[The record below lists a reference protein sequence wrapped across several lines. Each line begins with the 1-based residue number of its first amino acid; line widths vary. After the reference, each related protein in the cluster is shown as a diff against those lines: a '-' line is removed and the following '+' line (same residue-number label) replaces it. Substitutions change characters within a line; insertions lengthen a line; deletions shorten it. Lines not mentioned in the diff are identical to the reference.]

1 MFFFKTLLNGLK
13 TKLGCIK
20 ENFMLEHLQ
29 NFTFP
34 SDIDKKLYKK
44 YNLTDDEISYI
55 EGTVKSMDTE
65 PSKPTNTEPSKQKYT
80 PQDVMANYINR
91 QLQQQS
97 K

>member
-1 MFFFKTLLNGLK
+1 MFFFKTLLKGLK

-20 ENFMLEHLQ
+20 NFMWEHLQ

-34 SDIDKKLYKK
+34 SDIDWSQSIADIDKKLYKK

-55 EGTVKSMDTE
+55 EGTIKSMD
-65 PSKPTNTEPSKQKYT
+65 TEPSKQKYT

>member
-1 MFFFKTLLNGLK
+1 
-13 TKLGCIK
+13 
-20 ENFMLEHLQ
+20 
-29 NFTFP
+29 
-34 SDIDKKLYKK
+34 
-44 YNLTDDEISYI
+44 
-55 EGTVKSMDTE
+55 MDTE